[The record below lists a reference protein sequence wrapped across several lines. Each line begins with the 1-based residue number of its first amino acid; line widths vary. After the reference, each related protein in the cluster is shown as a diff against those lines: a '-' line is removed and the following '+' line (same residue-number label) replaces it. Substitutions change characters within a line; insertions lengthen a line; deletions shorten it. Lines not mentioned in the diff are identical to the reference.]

1 VDELIRRALAGIRPP
16 ADLAAAAVA
25 RLPPAVAGRLFTRP
39 LIPAAVLIGLQPGVS
54 GLEVILTRRSAHLRD
69 HAGQISFPG
78 GRLEAADADPIATAL
93 REAEEEVG
101 LSPSVVEVLGCLEPQ
116 PVVTGFAVCPVV
128 ARVPSALT
136 LRPDP
141 FEVAEI
147 FTVPL
152 DWVAGGGGR
161 REGDREV
168 NGLRVRTVTY
178 AFGAYQIWGAT
189 AHMLDALVHKL
200 NFARGL

>member
-1 VDELIRRALAGIRPP
+1 MDEVIRRALAGTRPP
-16 ADLAAAAVA
+16 PDLAAAALA
-25 RLPPAVAGRLFTRP
+25 RLPPAIAGRLFTRP
-39 LIPAAVLIGLQPGVS
+39 LIPAAVLIGLVPGAA
-54 GLEVILTRRSAHLRD
+54 GLEVILTLRTAHLRD

-101 LSPSVVEVLGCLEPQ
+101 LPPAAVEVLGCLDPQ
-116 PVVTGFAVCPVV
+116 SVVTGFAVCPVV
-128 ARVPSALT
+128 ARVPPGLT

-152 DWVAGGGGR
+152 DWVARGGGR
-161 REGDREV
+161 QVGEREV

-178 AFGAYQIWGAT
+178 AFGERQIWGAT
-189 AHMLDALVHKL
+189 AHMLDALVDKISKAKAL
-200 NFARGL
+200 

>member
-1 VDELIRRALAGIRPP
+1 MDELIRRALAGTRPP
-16 ADLAAAAVA
+16 ADLAAAALA

-39 LIPAAVLIGLQPGVS
+39 LIPAAVLIGLRPGDS
-54 GLEVILTRRSAHLRD
+54 GLEVILTRRSEHLRD

-101 LSPSVVEVLGCLEPQ
+101 LPPAAVEVLGCLDPQ
-116 PVVTGFAVCPVV
+116 SVVTGFAVCPVV
-128 ARVPSALT
+128 ARVAPGLT

-152 DWVAGGGGR
+152 DWVAGGRGR
-161 REGDREV
+161 QEGDREV

-189 AHMLDALVHKL
+189 AHMLDALVEKL
-200 NFARGL
+200 ISVRGL